1 VDTLTELRAIITSH
15 QAFDITPDKLLEIV
29 AIESFKFGVN
39 AGRVHEKIE
48 TNNKLAKLGV
58 N

>member
-1 VDTLTELRAIITSH
+1 MDTLTQLRAIIAYH

-29 AIESFKFGVN
+29 AIQGFKLGAN
-39 AGRVHEKIE
+39 AGRLAEKAE
-48 TNNKLAKLGV
+48 TNKRLAKLGV